1 MAKRNDEIIRSLPLS
16 HMIYRD
22 DEIDQEKAEKL
33 VVYHYPLSK
42 NYRWKEWQTQIDD
55 ELGGR
60 YYPYLMKSHKDQFG
74 LYVALD
80 SEQDNPPV
88 IKNGDGIIV
97 EPTRVHYKA
106 MLNPVWIR
114 LIMRK
119 VSAFGSHCKGS
130 HTLGCPLL
138 QTDVWK
144 SKNSFGINAISLDCR
159 TQQRSDK
166 NITEVILFHKNVPLR
181 PVDIKTESFNINQ
194 PLWIY
199 DKNNVLVRWKA
210 EKTTKPKSQIYR
222 EVAKNKDKR
231 KLRPFLDLSS
241 STSLKNSWPWI
252 LQPVQNEF
260 IEQARKFGFG
270 LSPVVLKLRPLPLK
284 TKFKTTD
291 KAKFPSVQLDKEIK
305 VLDLR
310 FSKNVSPQYIVNNIQ
325 SLLNEKYP
333 EARMSLLPD
342 IEQDQIVNI
351 EVDRSQCLLVLL
363 DQTPGII
370 DDRYPLTTMLRA
382 KVACQHINVNPF
394 DLTGDPVTDNLLIE
408 QSTSDGDTRLIP
420 ATDSRY
426 YNYSISDFEK
436 KRFRKLWHVMLKL
449 YIRS

>member
-22 DEIDQEKAEKL
+22 NEIDREKAEKL

-42 NYRWKEWQTQIDD
+42 NYRWNEWQSRIDD
-55 ELGGR
+55 ELGSR

-80 SEQDNPPV
+80 SEQDKPPI

-97 EPTRVHYKA
+97 EPMRVHYEA

-144 SKNSFGINAISLDCR
+144 SKNSCGINAISLDCR

-181 PVDIKTESFNINQ
+181 PVDIKDELFKIHQ

-199 DKNNVLVRWKA
+199 DKNNVLARWKA
-210 EKTTKPKSQIYR
+210 EETTKPKSQIYR

-231 KLRPFLDLSS
+231 KLRPDESPNDFY
-241 STSLKNSWPWI
+241 
-252 LQPVQNEF
+252 QN
-260 IEQARKFGFG
+260 
-270 LSPVVLKLRPLPLK
+270 
-284 TKFKTTD
+284 
-291 KAKFPSVQLDKEIK
+291 
-305 VLDLR
+305 
-310 FSKNVSPQYIVNNIQ
+310 
-325 SLLNEKYP
+325 
-333 EARMSLLPD
+333 
-342 IEQDQIVNI
+342 
-351 EVDRSQCLLVLL
+351 
-363 DQTPGII
+363 
-370 DDRYPLTTMLRA
+370 
-382 KVACQHINVNPF
+382 H
-394 DLTGDPVTDNLLIE
+394 
-408 QSTSDGDTRLIP
+408 
-420 ATDSRY
+420 
-426 YNYSISDFEK
+426 
-436 KRFRKLWHVMLKL
+436 
-449 YIRS
+449 